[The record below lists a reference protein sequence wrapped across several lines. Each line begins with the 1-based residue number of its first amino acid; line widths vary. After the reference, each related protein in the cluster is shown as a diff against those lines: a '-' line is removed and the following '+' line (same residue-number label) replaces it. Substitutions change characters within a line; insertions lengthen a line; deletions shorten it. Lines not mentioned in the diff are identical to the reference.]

1 MDSGAFYF
9 QGRGF
14 RMLVFTRK
22 TGDEVVIGENITIRV
37 QEIRNG
43 RVILAIDAPK
53 SIPVHRKEVSQ
64 K

>member
-1 MDSGAFYF
+1 
-9 QGRGF
+9 
-14 RMLVFTRK
+14 MLVFTRK

-37 QEIRNG
+37 QEIREG
-43 RVILAIDAPK
+43 RVVLAIDAPK